1 MIFFMG
7 LAIGSVLTIIVN
19 YFLIIFFIK
28 KGTKNDFFYRQLRK
42 DTE

>member
-1 MIFFMG
+1 MIFFIG

-28 KGTKNDFFYRQLRK
+28 KGTKDDFFYRQLRK

>member
-1 MIFFMG
+1 MMFFIG
-7 LAIGSVLTIIVN
+7 LAIGSVFTIIVN